1 MEFILNLIEYLFS
14 SKKTLVYTAMR
25 QQDYYK
31 AVSKLEADLIKFR
44 VSVTG
49 NANASPG
56 TPYSDL
62 GRIYK
67 IYVRKEDEG
76 KALRSIHTKR

>member
-1 MEFILNLIEYLFS
+1 
-14 SKKTLVYTAMR
+14 MR

-31 AVSKLEADLIKFR
+31 VVSKLEADQIKFR

-62 GRIYK
+62 GRVFK

-76 KALRSIHTKR
+76 QALSSINAKR